1 VDAVVVETLDST
13 IHSKNDDDAGLS
25 CVEQYVRR
33 RGFVW
38 PTRAL
43 IVSELELN
51 GRSLALS

>member
-43 IVSELELN
+43 IVSELEPN